1 MLVANPRHNNVP
13 AVPQART
20 TKSMTIF
27 LMFLPSAKVAGQ
39 RLAGPFGR
47 MGVLDAA
54 MNHSRK
60 FHPCYYKNFRNHD
73 II

>member
-13 AVPQART
+13 AASQVGQQ
-20 TKSMTIF
+20 INDNF
-27 LMFLPSAKVAGQ
+27 LFLPSAKVAGQ

-54 MNHSRK
+54 INHSQK
-60 FHPCYYKNFRNHD
+60 FHPCYYKISETTILF
-73 II
+73 